1 MSACGENGAMS
12 AEGRSARS
20 AASTHT
26 LIGAND
32 RSKCVPRLALSVG
45 EACEALGCGW
55 DFWSAHIAPEVRIV
69 RVGAKKLVPVA
80 ELERWLADHAE
91 KALVR

>member
-1 MSACGENGAMS
+1 VSENDQSRANS
-12 AEGRSARS
+12 VEGRGARS
-20 AASTHT
+20 TASTPAPF
-26 LIGAND
+26 GSPE
-32 RSKCVPRLALSVG
+32 RSKSVPRLALSVG
-45 EACEALGCGW
+45 EACESLGCGW

-91 KALVR
+91 KALD